1 MVENLTTNFT
11 SKRSNPTI
19 RTGQKNEISLTV
31 FMLIL
36 FILVEDS
43 QDEISLGIREESSLD
58 ELQSVT
64 GPLIQKIG
72 LLIGAETP
80 LPLVRVGAWVPL

>member
-1 MVENLTTNFT
+1 
-11 SKRSNPTI
+11 
-19 RTGQKNEISLTV
+19 
-31 FMLIL
+31 MLIL

>member
-1 MVENLTTNFT
+1 MVKNLTHGRMIKCL
-11 SKRSNPTI
+11 SPTI
-19 RTGQKNEISLTV
+19 GTGQKNARSLTV